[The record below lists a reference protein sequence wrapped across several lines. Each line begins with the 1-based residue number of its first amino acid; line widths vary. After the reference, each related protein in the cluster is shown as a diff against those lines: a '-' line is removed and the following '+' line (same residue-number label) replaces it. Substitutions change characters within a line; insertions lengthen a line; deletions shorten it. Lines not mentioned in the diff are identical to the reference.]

1 MPHVLTKHY
10 SGPVRADDGPPAVA
24 RCEGN
29 PLILHATCLT
39 LAMLGLTAQA
49 ADTVVVCPKV
59 FHSAMR
65 PWFEHRCRQGHK
77 IELVDAQG
85 SPERIRADIRRV
97 AKGGALRFVV
107 LVGDTQPARGN
118 DQGVR
123 ARTVPTHFALAKVN
137 IRFGSGPDIATDN
150 WYADLDDDRVPDVA
164 IGRLSAD
171 SPQEVTALVAKIL
184 AYERAA
190 GDDVW
195 RRRINL
201 VAGLGGFGSLA
212 DTALEA
218 GAKSILTEGIPPAYA
233 TSLTHAGWRS
243 PYCPVP
249 ANFGETTVDRLNDGC
264 WFWVYIGH
272 GQTRELDRVP
282 VPGGQY
288 HILGAGDVGKLRAA
302 RGAPIVLFLAC
313 YTGAYDL
320 VEDCLAEEMLRAQGG
335 PVAVL
340 CGSRVTMPYAM
351 SVLGMGLLKE
361 CFHERR
367 ETIGE
372 VLLYAKRNMVFAPRD
387 DERSRQLDALAATLN
402 PDSTD
407 LAEERLEHLD
417 LFNLLSDP
425 LLRLR
430 HPREA
435 VVEAVSPVAAGERLK
450 VHGMSPLD
458 GEALVELVVR
468 RDRLTFR
475 PPGRVEFSDS
485 PESAA
490 EFQAT
495 YEKAN
500 DPRLASRRVKVEHG
514 RYETELEVPEGA
526 WGECHVRVFVQ
537 GRAECATGAAD
548 VTVRRA
554 IRSAKKP

>member
-1 MPHVLTKHY
+1 LRHNIQ
-10 SGPVRADDGPPAVA
+10 
-24 RCEGN
+24 GN
-29 PLILHATCLT
+29 PLIVNAACLT
-39 LAMLGLTAQA
+39 LAMLAFAAQA
-49 ADTVVVCPKV
+49 ADTVVVCPNA
-59 FHSAMR
+59 FRAAMR
-65 PWFEHRCRQGHK
+65 PWFEHRQQQGHK
-77 IELVDAQG
+77 LEVVDARG
-85 SPERIRADIRRV
+85 SPEQIRAHIRRV
-97 AKGGALRFVV
+97 AEGGELRFVV
-107 LVGDTQPARGN
+107 LVGDTLPTGSA
-118 DQGVR
+118 DHAVR
-123 ARTVPTHFALAKVN
+123 ARTVPTHFAPAKVN

-150 WYADLDDDRVPDVA
+150 RYADLDDDRVPDLA

-171 SPQEVTALVAKIL
+171 SPQEVTELVAKIL
-184 AYERAA
+184 AYERTV

-201 VAGLGGFGSLA
+201 VAGLGGFGALA

-233 TSLTHAGWRS
+233 TSMTHAGWRS

-249 ANFGETTVDRLNDGC
+249 ARFGEAAIDRLNDGC

-272 GQTRELDRVP
+272 GQPRELDRMQ
-282 VPGGQY
+282 VPGGQH
-288 HILGAGDVGKLRAA
+288 HILGTNDLNRLRAA

-313 YTGAYDL
+313 YTGAYDFAD
-320 VEDCLAEEMLRAQGG
+320 DCLAEVMLRSPRG

-351 SVLGMGLLKE
+351 SVLGVGLLKE

-367 ETIGE
+367 KTIGE

-387 DERSRQLDALAATLN
+387 DERSRQLDALATTLN

-407 LAEERLEHLD
+407 LAEERLEHVD
-417 LFNLLSDP
+417 LFNLLGDP

-435 VVEAVSPVAAGERLK
+435 VVEAATTAIAGDRLT
-450 VHGMSPLD
+450 VRGTSPLD
-458 GEALVELVVR
+458 GEALVELIVR

-475 PPGRVEFSDS
+475 PPGRVEYG
-485 PESAA
+485 ESAECVA
-490 EFQAT
+490 EFQET
-495 YEKAN
+495 YAKAN
-500 DPRLASRRVKVEHG
+500 DPRLASSRVDVERG
-514 RYETELEVPEGA
+514 RFETELEVPDTA
-526 WGECHVRVFVQ
+526 SGECHVRVFVQ
-537 GRAECATGAAD
+537 GRAECAAGSAD

-554 IRSAKKP
+554 VRSAKKP

>member
-1 MPHVLTKHY
+1 MN
-10 SGPVRADDGPPAVA
+10 AA
-24 RCEGN
+24 
-29 PLILHATCLT
+29 CLT
-39 LAMLGLTAQA
+39 LALLGLTAQA

-59 FHSAMR
+59 FHAAMR
-65 PWFEHRCRQGHK
+65 PWFEHRQRQGHK
-77 IELVDAQG
+77 LELVDAQG
-85 SPERIRADIRRV
+85 SPEQIRAHIRRV

-107 LVGDTQPARGN
+107 LVGDTHPARGA
-118 DQGVR
+118 DRALR
-123 ARTVPTHFALAKVN
+123 ARTVPTHFAQAKVN

-184 AYERAA
+184 AYERTA

-218 GAKSILTEGIPPAYA
+218 GAKSILTEGIPPAYV

-249 ANFGETTVDRLNDGC
+249 ANFGAATIDRLNDGC

-282 VPGGQY
+282 VPGGQH
-288 HILGAGDVGKLRAA
+288 HILDADDVDKLRAMK
-302 RGAPIVLFLAC
+302 GAPIVLFLAC

-320 VEDCLAEEMLRAQGG
+320 AEDCLAEEILRAQRG

-351 SVLGMGLLKE
+351 SVLGIGLLKE

-372 VLLYAKRNMVFAPRD
+372 VLLHAKRNMVFAPRD
-387 DERSRQLDALAATLN
+387 DQRSRQLDALAATLN
-402 PDSTD
+402 PESTN
-407 LAEERLEHLD
+407 LADERLEHLD
-417 LFNLLSDP
+417 LFNLFGDP

-430 HPREA
+430 HLREA
-435 VVEAVSPVAAGERLK
+435 KVEAVPTAVAGERLA
-450 VHGMSPLD
+450 VRGTSPFD
-458 GEALVELVVR
+458 GEVLVELVVR

-475 PPGRVEFSDS
+475 PPGRVEYSDS
-485 PESAA
+485 PESVA
-490 EFQAT
+490 EFQDT

-500 DPRLASRRVKVEHG
+500 DPRLASRRVKVERG
-514 RYETELEVPEGA
+514 RFETELDVPGSA

-537 GRAECATGAAD
+537 GRAECAAGAAD
-548 VTVRRA
+548 VTVRRPV
-554 IRSAKKP
+554 K

>member
-1 MPHVLTKHY
+1 MLAL
-10 SGPVRADDGPPAVA
+10 GA
-24 RCEGN
+24 R
-29 PLILHATCLT
+29 
-39 LAMLGLTAQA
+39 A
-49 ADTVVVCPKV
+49 ADTAVVCPKV
-59 FHSAMR
+59 FRAAMR
-65 PWFEHRCRQGHK
+65 PWFEDRQRQGHQ
-77 IELVDAQG
+77 IVLVDAEG
-85 SPERIRADIRRV
+85 SPAQIRARIRRV
-97 AKGGALRFVV
+97 AQGGALRFVV
-107 LVGDTQPARGN
+107 LVGDTQPLTSA
-118 DQGVR
+118 DPAMR
-123 ARTVPTHFALAKVN
+123 ARTVPTHLAPARVN

-164 IGRLSAD
+164 IGRLPAD
-171 SPQEVTALVAKIL
+171 SPQEVAALVAKIL
-184 AYERAA
+184 AYERMA

-233 TSLTHAGWRS
+233 TTLTQAGWRS

-249 ANFGETTVDRLNDGC
+249 ARFGEAAIDRLNDGC

-272 GQTRELDRVP
+272 GQTRELDRVR
-282 VPGGQY
+282 VPGGQ
-288 HILGAGDVGKLRAA
+288 HPILGASDVGRLRAA

-320 VEDCLAEEMLRAQGG
+320 AEDCLAEEILRSPRG

-351 SVLGMGLLKE
+351 CVLGMGLLKE

-372 VLLYAKRNMVFAPRD
+372 VLLYAKRTMVLAPRD
-387 DERSRQLDALAATLN
+387 DARSRQFDALAATLN
-402 PDSTD
+402 PGGGD

-417 LFNLLSDP
+417 LFNLLGDP

-435 VVEAVSPVAAGERLK
+435 LVEAAPTAIAGGRLTVRGASPI
-450 VHGMSPLD
+450 D

-475 PPGRVEFSDS
+475 PPGRVEYSPS
-485 PESAA
+485 PESVA
-490 EFQAT
+490 EYQAT
-495 YEKAN
+495 YEQAN
-500 DPRLASRRVKVEHG
+500 DPRLTSSRVKVARG
-514 RYETELEVPEGA
+514 RFQTELEVPANA
-526 WGECHVRVFVQ
+526 WGGCHVRVFVQ
-537 GRAECATGAAD
+537 GRAECAAGSAD

-554 IRSAKKP
+554 ERSAKK

>member
-1 MPHVLTKHY
+1 MN
-10 SGPVRADDGPPAVA
+10 AA
-24 RCEGN
+24 
-29 PLILHATCLT
+29 CLT

-59 FHSAMR
+59 FHAAMR
-65 PWFEHRCRQGHK
+65 PWFEHRQRQGHK
-77 IELVDAQG
+77 LELVDARG
-85 SPERIRADIRRV
+85 SPQQIRAHIRRV
-97 AKGGALRFVV
+97 AKSGELRFVV
-107 LVGDTQPARGN
+107 LVGDTQPARGK
-118 DQGVR
+118 DPAVR
-123 ARTVPTHFALAKVN
+123 ARTVPTHFSQAKVN
-137 IRFGSGPDIATDN
+137 IHFGSGPDIATDN
-150 WYADLDDDRVPDVA
+150 WYADFDDDRVPDVA

-171 SPQEVTALVAKIL
+171 SPQEVAALVAKIL
-184 AYERAA
+184 AYERTA

-201 VAGLGGFGSLA
+201 VAGLGGFGSLTDA
-212 DTALEA
+212 ALEA
-218 GAKSILTEGIPPAYA
+218 GAKSILTEGIPPAYV

-249 ANFGETTVDRLNDGC
+249 AHFGAAAIDRLNDGC

-282 VPGGQY
+282 VPGGQ
-288 HILGAGDVGKLRAA
+288 HPILDADDVDKLRAA
-302 RGAPIVLFLAC
+302 KGAPIVLFLAC

-320 VEDCLAEEMLRAQGG
+320 AEDCLAEEMLRAERG

-351 SVLGMGLLKE
+351 SVLGIGLLKE

-372 VLLYAKRNMVFAPRD
+372 VLLHAKRTMVFSPRD
-387 DERSRQLDALAATLN
+387 DQRSRQLDALAATLN
-402 PDSTD
+402 PESTD

-417 LFNLLSDP
+417 LFNLLGDP

-430 HPREA
+430 HLREA
-435 VVEAVSPVAAGERLK
+435 NIEAASTAVAGERLK
-450 VHGMSPLD
+450 VRGTSPLD
-458 GEALVELVVR
+458 GHALVELVVR

-475 PPGRVEFSDS
+475 PPGRVEYSET
-485 PESAA
+485 PESVA
-490 EFQAT
+490 EFQET

-500 DPRLASRRVKVEHG
+500 DPRLASRSVRVERG
-514 RYETELEVPEGA
+514 RFETEMEVPEGA

-537 GRAECATGAAD
+537 GRAECAAGAAD

-554 IRSAKKP
+554 VRSANKP